1 MAWRNRFLCSVLAFY
16 YTFYW
21 FTIMIITMQNVGTGV
36 LNETFWPS
44 SSSYFIKKIFFCIFY
59 CNTLSVFS
67 KCLLSWIVAM
77 EPDGFWIISTMSM
90 MQLAVFNTPSSQ
102 AVTNW
107 IIDRVVQDYWVL
119 NFEIILS
126 KKKIGSVSSELS
138 LHYSHTRWSLGLNK
152 LSLWLPWATFSNKYR
167 KFLTRL
173 NDTFNLNNLWYQLVG
188 SVKTVT

>member
-1 MAWRNRFLCSVLAFY
+1 M
-16 YTFYW
+16 
-21 FTIMIITMQNVGTGV
+21 TGV
-36 LNETFWPS
+36 LNEKFWPT

-59 CNTLSVFS
+59 CNTLFAFS

-138 LHYSHTRWSLGLNK
+138 LHYSHTRWSLGL
-152 LSLWLPWATFSNKYR
+152 SNKYR
-167 KFLTRL
+167 QFLARL
-173 NDTFNLNNLWYQLVG
+173 NDTFNFNNLWYQLVG
-188 SVKTVT
+188 SVKTVD